1 MKFKASVS
9 DLLVA
14 LSKAKTTIS
23 QKDVQ
28 PVLRNFCLKLVG
40 NELTIVATDLDLA
53 TVCVIEVAGSEDG
66 VITVHGDKLYNIVAA
81 AGTADL
87 LFESAENHAV
97 ILVGKFKALVQ
108 CIDAVDYPTVATFNE
123 ASPIKMERA
132 SFLENLNRI
141 SFSISDNEARKNL
154 LAVFIDSGYIQASD
168 GHVSSVCK
176 FDSSINNTLI
186 PALAVPDLVRVLRSS
201 GAGFIEIA
209 TTDSFLLFR
218 LDKDLFITRLSQAKF
233 PDIPNK
239 ILKPTENNPINL
251 VIDKKSLV
259 AAIKRVSITSNQSS
273 LAVNFKVE
281 SNVLFL
287 SSSDIDGNN
296 SGEDFAIEASED
308 IEFNLNYECVQDICK
323 SVNAESISMKI
334 APNLRVPIRIEDGD
348 FISLLMRLSPAV
360 SSTKVADAE

>member
-28 PVLRNFCLKLVG
+28 PVLRNFCLNLVG

-53 TVCVIEVAGSEDG
+53 TVCVIEVEGAEDG
-66 VITVHGDKLYNIVAA
+66 VTTVHGDKLFAIVAA
-81 AGTADL
+81 SGNQDFI
-87 LFESAENHAV
+87 FESNGAQAS
-97 ILVGKFKALVQ
+97 ISTGKFKASVQ
-108 CIDAVDYPTVATFNE
+108 CIDAEDFPSVVSFDEVA
-123 ASPIKMERA
+123 PVKMERA
-132 SFLENLNRI
+132 NFLENLNRI

-201 GAGFIEIA
+201 GASFIEIA
-209 TTDSFLLFR
+209 ATDSFLLFR
-218 LDKDLFITRLSQAKF
+218 LDKDLFITRLCQAKF

-239 ILKPTENNPINL
+239 VLKPTENNPISL
-251 VIDKKSLV
+251 LIDKKSLV
-259 AAIKRVSITSNQSS
+259 SSLRRVSITSNQSS
-273 LAVNFKVE
+273 NAVNFKVVQ
-281 SNVLFL
+281 NVLFL

-308 IEFNLNYECVQDICK
+308 VEFNLNYECVQDICK
-323 SVNAESISMKI
+323 SVNSDSISMKL

-360 SSTKVADAE
+360 SNKKDEE